1 MAVDTGGFSTRLGSY
16 IFFRIDVTKTVMYLE
31 FQNQFT
37 QPSEKE
43 EAPKTSTASLLLGT
57 YNEVCAVFFMVHSFK
72 YWPELSFT
80 FLLTMLQDHTL
91 HLL

>member
-1 MAVDTGGFSTRLGSY
+1 
-16 IFFRIDVTKTVMYLE
+16 MYLD

-57 YNEVCAVFFMVHSFK
+57 YNEVCAVFFMVDRFK
-72 YWPELSFT
+72 YWLELFFA
-80 FLLTMLQDHTL
+80 FLLIMLVDHTL
-91 HLL
+91 HLLQFRDGISLLAIMLPVQKVQV